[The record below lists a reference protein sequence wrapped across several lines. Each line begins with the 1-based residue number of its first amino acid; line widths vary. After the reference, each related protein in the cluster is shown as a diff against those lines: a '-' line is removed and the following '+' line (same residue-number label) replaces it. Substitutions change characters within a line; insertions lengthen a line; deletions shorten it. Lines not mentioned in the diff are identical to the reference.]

1 MDETSVILGSIL
13 GLAKLPLNNL
23 KNVIPAVMSRNTMA
37 RATAKAELC
46 LNESAG
52 TKIVHTLKENHQYPT
67 ENIHPQCSPH
77 DQVNH

>member
-13 GLAKLPLNNL
+13 GLVMLPLNNL
-23 KNVIPAVMSRNTMA
+23 KNVIPAVMSRKTMA

-52 TKIVHTLKENHQYPT
+52 TKIVHTPKENH
-67 ENIHPQCSPH
+67 
-77 DQVNH
+77 